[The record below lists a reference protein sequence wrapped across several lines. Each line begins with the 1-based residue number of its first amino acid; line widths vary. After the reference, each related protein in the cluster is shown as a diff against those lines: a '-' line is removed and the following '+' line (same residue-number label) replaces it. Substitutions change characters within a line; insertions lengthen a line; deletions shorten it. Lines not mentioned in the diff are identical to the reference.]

1 MNRSKDHWLLAAGV
15 LIPSCACVLAWLA
28 DGLLSAGFLAPPPGG
43 SWPIRVGI
51 MCGVL
56 VLAGGSLGL
65 FWCRTGA
72 DRRAVQRHFEALCRF
87 DVCDLNAD
95 GGPDAPPSLPADNP
109 WFEIAERVGKTF
121 EESRQRTR
129 ELKHTRTAWE
139 IRCRRATT
147 DCERIKAILI
157 GLAEP
162 ILAIDAFD
170 DLLLANPAAERL
182 FQFDGD
188 CADGRAVGRLVRSQK
203 LIELLRSACQRKTTA
218 SRSEEIEIVDA
229 AGQSQWYRVC
239 TSKLQSPGSDDGQEE
254 PSLPSAGDRRSPTE
268 WAGAVAVLRDVGR
281 EKALQKRH
289 AEFVSSVSHE
299 MKTPLAGI
307 KAYVELLVD
316 GEAEDDQ
323 TREEFLNVISG
334 QADRLQR
341 LVENMLNLAR
351 IEAGVVSVNKKSR
364 SLNELLEEAIHVVQP
379 VAEAKQIE
387 LASELSPMYLG
398 VLADRDML
406 LQSAINLLSNAIK
419 YTPGG
424 GRVTLRSRLVD
435 NEVAFE
441 VEDTGVGLSEE
452 DCRRVFEKFYR
463 VKKDKTMASG
473 TGLGL
478 PLAKHIVEDVHGGR
492 LTVQSTPGAGSTFCV
507 TLPNAG
513 QMV

>member
-28 DGLLSAGFLAPPPGG
+28 DGLLSAGFLAPHPGV

-87 DVCDLNAD
+87 DVCDLSAD
-95 GGPDAPPSLPADNP
+95 GGPDVPPTLPADNP
-109 WFEIAERVGKTF
+109 WFEIAERVGKAF
-121 EESRQRTR
+121 EECRQRTR

-239 TSKLQSPGSDDGQEE
+239 TSLLSPVSGDGQEE
-254 PSLPSAGDRRSPTE
+254 PSLPSVGGKRSPAE

-281 EKALQKRH
+281 EKVLQKRH

-419 YTPGG
+419 YTPEG

>member
-1 MNRSKDHWLLAAGV
+1 MNRSKDHWLLAVGV
-15 LIPSCACVLAWLA
+15 LIPSFACVLAWLA
-28 DGLLSAGFLAPPPGG
+28 DSLSSAGLWAPYPDV
-43 SWPIRVGI
+43 SWPIRAGI

-65 FWCRTGA
+65 VWCRAGA
-72 DRRAVQRHFEALCRF
+72 DRRAVQRHFETLCGL
-87 DVCDLNAD
+87 DICDLSAD
-95 GGPDAPPSLPADNP
+95 GGPDAPPSLPADDP
-109 WFEIAERVGKTF
+109 WFAIAERVGKAF

-147 DCERIKAILI
+147 DCERIKTILT

-162 ILAIDAFD
+162 VLLINAPDEILF
-170 DLLLANPAAERL
+170 ANPAAERL
-182 FQFDGD
+182 LQFDGKNTR
-188 CADGRAVGRLVRSQK
+188 GQAVDRLVRSQK
-203 LIELLRSACQRKTTA
+203 LIELLRSACQRKTTSA
-218 SRSEEIEIVDA
+218 RSEEIEIVDA
-229 AGQSQWYRVC
+229 AGQSQWYRVW
-239 TSKLQSPGSDDGQEE
+239 TSKLPSLGTDDAQEE
-254 PSLPSAGDRRSPTE
+254 PAPPSAADKRPSTE
-268 WAGAVAVLRDVGR
+268 WASAVAVLRDIGR
-281 EKALQKRH
+281 EKALQRRH

-323 TREEFLNVISG
+323 TREEFLNVISD

-364 SLNELLEEAIHVVQP
+364 SLNELLEEAIRVVQP

-419 YTPGG
+419 YTPVG
-424 GRVTLRSRLVD
+424 GRVTLRSRLGAG
-435 NEVAFE
+435 EVAFE

-452 DCRRVFEKFYR
+452 DCGRVFEKFYR

-492 LTVQSTPGAGSTFCV
+492 LTVQSALGAGSTFCV

-513 QMV
+513 QMA